1 MAVLIRRFL
10 NFLLFGNVYVALG
23 ALCLVQSTVIQL
35 QLSSHLFAY
44 SLLVFFST
52 LFVYNF
58 QRVFYVQQQ
67 NKALHSIRR
76 MWIFEH
82 PALIKLLA
90 FIGFAGVAIT
100 FLYIDFHLILYL
112 SPLLLLSLAY
122 FAPFIKIRKHAFF
135 KLLTLVIVWTMVT
148 AIVPI
153 HLAHLNIL
161 DTKNLLHI
169 LIRFCFMCAICI
181 PFDLRDLKIDKADNV
196 STLPQLL
203 GETPTRI
210 LAFAFMILYNVL
222 IVIAYGLHFMPSLVF
237 IVLLISALINT
248 VLVWM
253 SNSQRSE
260 YFYVAGIDGTMILQG
275 LLLIG
280 FCN

>member
-1 MAVLIRRFL
+1 MKALFRRFL

-35 QLSSHLFAY
+35 QLDHLIAY

-67 NKALHSIRR
+67 NKALHSVRR
-76 MWIFEH
+76 IWIFEH
-82 PALIKLLA
+82 PALVRLLA
-90 FIGFAGVAIT
+90 IIGFAGVAVT

-122 FAPFIKIRKHAFF
+122 FAPFIKIRKNAFF
-135 KLLTLVIVWTMVT
+135 KLSTLVIVWTMVT

-153 HLAHLNIL
+153 HLAHLDIWETKSIL
-161 DTKNLLHI
+161 HV

-181 PFDLRDLKIDKADNV
+181 PFDLRDLKIDEADHV

-203 GETPTRI
+203 GEKQTRF
-210 LAFAFMILYNVL
+210 LAFAFMIVYNAL
-222 IVIAYGLHFMPSLVF
+222 IIAAYYLHFLTATVF
-237 IVLLISALINT
+237 TALLLSALINT
-248 VLVWM
+248 MLVWM
-253 SNSQRSE
+253 SNSKRSE

-280 FCN
+280 FCT